1 MSKEIKT
8 LQDALAYELQGMV
21 YGEKKLNHEFHNCRN
36 YVTSAE
42 VRHVIEEYVDNADNV
57 NLKLERIFNYLMVE
71 PIARKNEVINK
82 LIDETQH
89 LLTYTTSP
97 HLKDI
102 LMIGCIR
109 NVNAYKAASYQTSY
123 LMATELEM
131 DTPAD
136 LIQQILEL
144 ELNTGKA
151 LSCLSIHEFNKIN
164 DPTHHSVTT

>member
-21 YGEKKLNHEFHNCRN
+21 YAEKKLKHEFHSCRN

-42 VRHVIEEYVDNADNV
+42 VRNVIEEYVDNADNV
-57 NLKLERIFNYLMVE
+57 NMKLDRIFNYLMVE
-71 PIARKNEVINK
+71 PVARRNEVINK

-89 LLTYTTSP
+89 LLTFTTSP

-109 NVNAYKAASYQTSY
+109 NVNAYKTASYQTSY
-123 LMATELEM
+123 LMATELDM

-144 ELNTGKA
+144 ELNTGRS

-164 DPTHHSVTT
+164 NPTHCVQ

>member
-8 LQDALAYELQGMV
+8 LQDALAYELQGMM
-21 YGEKKLNHEFHNCRN
+21 YAENKLKHEFHNCRGD
-36 YVTSAE
+36 VTSVE
-42 VRHVIEEYVDNADNV
+42 VGKLIEEYVDDADNV
-57 NLKLERIFNYLMVE
+57 KLKLERIFNYLMVE

-109 NVNAYKAASYQTSY
+109 NVNAYKTACYQTSY
-123 LMATELEM
+123 LMASELEM
-131 DTPAD
+131 DTPSE

-151 LSCLSIHEFNKIN
+151 LNSLSIREFNKLN
-164 DPTHHSVTT
+164 NPTHHPVTT